1 MLTHTKP
8 VASSQVAER
17 FVAATFGAGRKPEE
31 VFGRS
36 SLPEGWDEDQA
47 NPAKYERGSSEYED
61 IKALAARDAS
71 FRHVLEKHGI
81 APDDPFTEAPRLR
94 DVLLRKIRPVVAQ
107 RLAYMREAGGL
118 RTRKVVPEVYSG
130 IEVLYDLCEGNP
142 RWLQN
147 LLSELFNVW
156 AASGRT
162 DDDRPI
168 VDAAAQA
175 RVVKSFADR
184 FHASELYARPVS
196 RLADGRPLRWSVG
209 DLVDR
214 IGTALSDRLL
224 ADEFPVDPVGAFRV
238 NLRQPQR
245 DATSLTP
252 DSTSA
257 PSFSWM
263 QWPATRHLSS
273 LARSCAFPI
282 GSPRSTDFFLVGI
295 GR

>member
-1 MLTHTKP
+1 MGQG
-8 VASSQVAER
+8 SS
-17 FVAATFGAGRKPEE
+17 K
-31 VFGRS
+31 
-36 SLPEGWDEDQA
+36 
-47 NPAKYERGSSEYED
+47 PAKYERGSSEYED

-94 DVLLRKIRPVVAQ
+94 NVLLRKIRPVVAQ

-184 FHASELYARPVS
+184 FHDELYARPVS

-238 NLRQPQR
+238 NLRQPQEILNLIDSGLDFGAFVLL
-245 DATSLTP
+245 DAMAG
-252 DSTSA
+252 DS
-257 PSFSWM
+257 
-263 QWPATRHLSS
+263 
-273 LARSCAFPI
+273 AFE
-282 GSPRSTDFFLVGI
+282 LVGSELRLSYRLAPFYRLLPRRYRSVAL
-295 GR
+295 GPLLASGSDTSQMPLFTEDANA